1 MSSAFT
7 CHVLDGREPVLKE
20 AVWGTLRVGNI
31 VRVHSGERYCVRDT
45 KTDYSLTA
53 LAGLRGRVV
62 CEGPAYNSPQFKGTI
77 RFDARPRGTR
87 IVASNV
93 APRGSIL
100 RWTEWIDGVV
110 LHVGES
116 DAFRQPRRSCK
127 KRGRELESACTVLVA
142 SFALVIFLL
151 GVALFVLKGL
161 VKTNA
166 GLKFRVSSYTVQL
179 AQCLLLL
186 SCGPVA
192 LSFALDLLKL
202 RRKENL
208 MRPAGA
214 LVDKC
219 REGRGNEHATAHAK
233 PQQAH
238 EGCLQQAPQ
247 RSQQRRYPWSRE
259 NCPSELYGQLVCP
272 SAIEDLSRIDFLL
285 FDKATTVNGHT
296 LRLHGVCAGG
306 VTFVRERVERKTG
319 SQYKA
324 FECPSSDLDKT
335 RAARPRCFNVS
346 PSRKARSNNA
356 SNPAGHATTSD
367 KEAATPGKSPTS
379 PSNGIPMF
387 DHHTEDIAAI
397 EHYYNTHRDERRRLE
412 VLAQLASICHCATPS
427 PSKRICEATAL
438 PSSFF
443 HSFCLCCDASPERE
457 AANEA
462 ASAADVHRAPLDVD
476 FQSTLP
482 EDETTLA
489 LCCALGYK
497 PVLRR
502 GTQLHIE
509 HSPASM
515 PDCACQLPHASPASA
530 PRFSKGMASCSG
542 RRLAGCAANAS
553 CCCCSATSLQTLVE
567 AVFGEKLCSANSDP
581 VCLVEVVGTHL
592 PSQRRPRLSCVVKPM
607 GHRSG
612 ALLVVRGPAGDVA
625 KLCEGSRDAFVE
637 INRGGGPFAGA
648 FRSRGVPADSERSSL
663 DGRGISSRAH
673 DEGGSPGTHA
683 REGNGKSP
691 TANANAAH
699 VREVLLAAQ
708 RFSLEGWRPLLFAAR
723 ALSAEELALYIQ
735 LSEEA
740 SNSMYRH
747 EERYEQ
753 VITSFETNLHLVG
766 CVAVAEEL
774 QPGVRETLATIREV
788 GIRQIMLAG
797 GDKHVAMA
805 AAQRCGLLPS
815 VDWSGDASK
824 TAMQE
829 SRQFRPLGSLSHHHG
844 DLTLDDDAASEK
856 TDSGDDYPSQVDEE
870 HPNQPPASMQPCRR
884 CYEKRTTR
892 QPFADAV
899 HLQGEGFSSVSQ
911 GCEPAGSLHGL
922 ATNAPA
928 SHSQWAVADAQHLLK
943 RCSAELTYLALKDR
957 RRLRR
962 STSPAFWSCN
972 HGIGIPKLGL
982 LKVAQRR
989 FPLIG
994 GEGKRL
1000 VEVGSLRGMPR
1011 RYFKRHKDC
1020 TLHRKKALNKRV
1032 GSGRSSV
1039 LCPSDISPTGEH
1051 SVSLSALSARKRLR
1065 VARCF
1070 LRVFE
1075 DMWRHARMNGQGICL
1090 LSDATSLSF
1099 FLSHKSLQGLFV
1111 YALCRADFNVCAE
1124 IRGDLKQQLV
1134 ACIKKALKPQPVVV
1148 ALGSSAEDAAMMRE
1162 ATVGVLVLQPRTE
1175 SAVDVSEAVEET
1187 ACAQGRFES
1196 GECETRATAV
1206 GQLGRPLHET
1216 ARKTYGN
1223 LLPLL
1228 PENEPAE
1235 DREKPLRC
1243 PLSTPK
1249 SPQASYGQATSLDL
1263 GVSGPSKQESP
1274 LPRQQSLTISEPSQV
1289 MRSARRDKRRSGRH
1303 STRGYSIFAPYMQA
1317 ACLCSN
1323 SADVV
1328 LASFESLRHLIFKK
1342 ALLEQAQ
1349 SVLLVDQVVYST
1361 SLLCTFVF
1369 AMLLTSLVDYSDVTN
1384 SVYCIWFS
1392 LLAVMAACFIGR
1404 SMTVA
1409 LDDERTQSLCYMW
1422 LSRRKILWWRR
1433 CLWTAAEGMATS
1445 LVVFLLGYYSVAG
1458 GLRMG
1463 ALLHLTDF
1471 FLVALCV
1478 GIVFRPW
1485 LIAISTGGR
1494 LARMRAINKASQSL
1508 RHIVYHGAAI
1518 AGRLH
1523 GDRRSC
1529 GCSADAMRPL
1539 LLQTIPLDRGLSCRG
1554 RSSEEALKENCPP
1567 GNSLARPAM
1576 PTGSCTEAVSQQVHT
1591 VDRFSASLDMIAIP
1605 YSSAED
1611 MKMSSMSVWIG
1622 SLRANT
1628 ETERGLSASC
1638 DTQGGLAR
1646 APGRLLRLKMRF
1658 CASLGLC
1665 VLLLP
1670 VVALIIVPWLILFLE
1685 SMLSKGGTSV
1695 VSYLRL
1701 MPYSFLAW
1709 WLVLIPCIIA
1719 TLLLAGIF
1727 RQFSTLLGPETVL
1740 KATDDACFEAHAAA
1754 ALEGEADDRMQGLLS
1769 AQNQPPHRPFT
1780 SVDSSKRKAAAVPQH
1795 VCEFCCNIDAFDV
1808 STLRQ
1813 IEVNRGSPEAHGN
1826 QLEVQRLEKLNLHGS
1841 HVLPR
1846 HTGVP
1851 RSTFCAHHR
1860 QQHLLLLQR
1869 IAARL
1874 PPPLRFSLRNSKAI
1888 RHALSF
1894 YPSAN
1899 VLPRS
1904 SRAITVASESPV
1916 LTSPP
1921 WESAWQTAASGTNLL
1936 SVIGM
1941 TTEIGEDEHSR
1952 RVLSETTSLEVEG
1965 NMVVD
1970 DEWSCDSSFDADS
1983 ELEPAASLAPP
1994 AVGDKAA
2001 TEQRANEAFKGITLT
2016 FRDPYLEADYQV
2028 ARHRELLRSTIVFRT
2043 TLIVLLVLWL
2053 TFTLVAIAVQK
2064 DIKGPRSLS
2073 EFLLLILPTIPII
2086 ILLLFTF
2093 RHSFAS
2099 RFELIVSA
2107 SAVTYIIL
2115 QNVIDYKLSADGIDC
2130 SLALI
2135 LVFAVMLRL
2144 PFKLATAVNLLYVF
2158 TSVLRYLLS
2167 FWNQSYFCR
2176 LACAISPPRLLFPVT
2191 SSRCEEGFSLD
2202 RLGRC
2207 IPADSELH
2215 QLMAPLKTRQELLAV
2230 AASYDTGLT
2239 PEEILSSREPRCLC
2253 TWQLLAYI
2261 PWVLGLVAL
2270 MAFGGYRQEYNQRKR
2285 FLLDTQA
2292 CRMLQLP
2299 QTALMDMPNGIPY
2312 YLCSPPLF
2320 LSVLFCDVAD
2330 FHTLV
2335 CAFSLPQDL
2344 VKLLDALFLCFDK
2357 LSEQFQLVKIETVFE
2372 TYLAAAGKTLR
2383 NMLMGLNDPVLWDG
2397 AAGQMNEERDSFS
2410 ERDLAKVQQGAFSA
2424 VETALAML
2432 QVTMYITYDSAE
2444 MPTRAPGE
2452 SVPCQ
2457 QSAPQENGLSP
2468 AANDI
2473 GGQRQTRRVQ
2483 VKIGIHSGNV
2493 ISGVVGSRKPQYA
2506 LFGDTV
2512 NTASRMKSTS
2522 VADGIHISGA
2532 THRLV
2537 AHDHQF
2543 KWREVI
2549 VDVKG
2554 KGPMQTY
2561 MLDHVVV
2568 MRSTLDDPSARCPES
2583 GGHCRTITVGSSTVT
2598 YGQESEDVSSLC
2610 QGVAQWPRQHRMHQG
2625 ESLNAAAANTSIADA
2640 DQTSPT
2646 TSSGALRAI
2655 FSSEAQR
2662 GIPHVDEPY
2671 HSAGCQSLSIIS
2683 DYSCD
2688 GQPNRPACPRQHS
2701 CSFSDAPAGGPLAAL
2716 DHGEPNDGGITADF
2730 VFQAKESIPYDRRST
2745 LSNDRFSRWRGYERM
2760 QRITHAVALVFMP
2773 AQLGSSGKRRKCS
2786 SYGRQPNDRNRSAV
2800 SSSIENSCPDPPA
2813 GAGRTEIEEPLC
2825 RNADDGDEAKRSKLA
2840 SRFARA
2846 FGWNAHMN
2854 MVRLRFCRS
2863 EMEDSYKHN
2872 FYSNKA
2878 HINAIE
2884 QALII
2889 FLIFRRLCCP
2899 LALAASSLQA
2909 EGKYFNRRLS
2919 ASALTEKSKEN
2930 VADWHTAD
2938 TVELSFFLTLVHH
2951 NTGLL
2956 FQHVIFVDALLI
2968 SASLSS
2974 ALLASPATTERL
2986 RGILIVSLLLVVNL
3000 ISCYVREHEDRQ
3012 TYIVNQE
3019 ASALERRSLELLN
3032 DMLPKELLVEF
3043 QNDNLRLAY
3052 SHESLAFLFADI
3064 CGFTAWSRSVS
3075 AEQVLSLLQRLFT
3088 RFDRDTIA
3096 LNLYKLCTIGD
3107 AYVAVSGLHIDSP
3120 AHEAIAGAAHEAA
3133 TVRHGMPGTLGQ
3145 ADSFTTPRW
3154 HSQWEASCGGDAGGW
3169 RAERHEADEACR
3181 VLCMARQM
3189 LEHVQAV
3196 RDEMQIPGLNMRI
3209 GLHVG
3214 SCVGGVIGSR
3224 RLRYDLRHVAFVLLK
3239 KIRVIHREVTI
3250 FTVQSA
3256 FDANVCGIER
3266 SSSQR
3271 EHEASSGLDSLSGS
3285 STEKPLGDSRDSLP
3299 SKLPFEP
3306 FDTSRTPKGQ
3316 GGKRLI
3322 YPHLHSSL
3330 KAPKIVS
3337 GCILLDL

>member
-1 MSSAFT
+1 MPADRQSVLGAPPGGPPGGPPAPPPLGVLPASLTDAAPASAFSGVDSNMSSSTSSRTGCLYPSGAGGGIWGAAAIPSAPLLGTQKTLLHAKKERLSQGTQLMVPYWTHRQVIINPLVEEDT
-7 CHVLDGREPVLKE
+7 CVPSSQASDSMGFLPSVSLRSPSELAART

-31 VRVHSGERYCVRDT
+31 VRVHSGECVPADLLILTCGNAERYCVRDT

-151 GVALFVLKGL
+151 GVFISQTLSGKPRLPLSVSSPCQRSIDCRSTPLTVPFLGCKSQDVRVGRMRNYPKGLSAWQKSEAGAAPVALFVLKGL

-427 PSKRICEATAL
+427 PSKRICEG
-438 PSSFF
+438 
-443 HSFCLCCDASPERE
+443 ERE

-515 PDCACQLPHASPASA
+515 PDC
-530 PRFSKGMASCSG
+530 
-542 RRLAGCAANAS
+542 
-553 CCCCSATSLQTLVE
+553 
-567 AVFGEKLCSANSDP
+567 LCSANSDP

-648 FRSRGVPADSERSSL
+648 FRSRGVPADR
-663 DGRGISSRAH
+663 
-673 DEGGSPGTHA
+673 
-683 REGNGKSP
+683 NGKSP

-1409 LDDERTQSLCYMW
+1409 LDDEVGV
-1422 LSRRKILWWRR
+1422 R

-1813 IEVNRGSPEAHGN
+1813 IEVNRGSPEAH
-1826 QLEVQRLEKLNLHGS
+1826 
-1841 HVLPR
+1841 
-1846 HTGVP
+1846 
-1851 RSTFCAHHR
+1851 
-1860 QQHLLLLQR
+1860 
-1869 IAARL
+1869 
-1874 PPPLRFSLRNSKAI
+1874 
-1888 RHALSF
+1888 
-1894 YPSAN
+1894 
-1899 VLPRS
+1899 
-1904 SRAITVASESPV
+1904 ASESPV

-2016 FRDPYLEADYQV
+2016 FRDPYLEADYQ
-2028 ARHRELLRSTIVFRT
+2028 
-2043 TLIVLLVLWL
+2043 
-2053 TFTLVAIAVQK
+2053 
-2064 DIKGPRSLS
+2064 
-2073 EFLLLILPTIPII
+2073 
-2086 ILLLFTF
+2086 
-2093 RHSFAS
+2093 
-2099 RFELIVSA
+2099 LIVSA

-2285 FLLDTQA
+2285 FLLDTQRA
-2292 CRMLQLP
+2292 EANSKRV
-2299 QTALMDMPNGIPY
+2299 DNHV
-2312 YLCSPPLF
+2312 LCI
-2320 LSVLFCDVAD
+2320 
-2330 FHTLV
+2330 H
-2335 CAFSLPQDL
+2335 SLP
-2344 VKLLDALFLCFDK
+2344 
-2357 LSEQFQLVKIETVFE
+2357 
-2372 TYLAAAGKTLR
+2372 
-2383 NMLMGLNDPVLWDG
+2383 
-2397 AAGQMNEERDSFS
+2397 
-2410 ERDLAKVQQGAFSA
+2410 
-2424 VETALAML
+2424 
-2432 QVTMYITYDSAE
+2432 
-2444 MPTRAPGE
+2444 
-2452 SVPCQ
+2452 
-2457 QSAPQENGLSP
+2457 SP
-2468 AANDI
+2468 
-2473 GGQRQTRRVQ
+2473 
-2483 VKIGIHSGNV
+2483 
-2493 ISGVVGSRKPQYA
+2493 
-2506 LFGDTV
+2506 
-2512 NTASRMKSTS
+2512 
-2522 VADGIHISGA
+2522 
-2532 THRLV
+2532 
-2537 AHDHQF
+2537 
-2543 KWREVI
+2543 
-2549 VDVKG
+2549 
-2554 KGPMQTY
+2554 
-2561 MLDHVVV
+2561 
-2568 MRSTLDDPSARCPES
+2568 
-2583 GGHCRTITVGSSTVT
+2583 
-2598 YGQESEDVSSLC
+2598 
-2610 QGVAQWPRQHRMHQG
+2610 
-2625 ESLNAAAANTSIADA
+2625 
-2640 DQTSPT
+2640 
-2646 TSSGALRAI
+2646 
-2655 FSSEAQR
+2655 
-2662 GIPHVDEPY
+2662 
-2671 HSAGCQSLSIIS
+2671 
-2683 DYSCD
+2683 
-2688 GQPNRPACPRQHS
+2688 
-2701 CSFSDAPAGGPLAAL
+2701 
-2716 DHGEPNDGGITADF
+2716 
-2730 VFQAKESIPYDRRST
+2730 
-2745 LSNDRFSRWRGYERM
+2745 
-2760 QRITHAVALVFMP
+2760 
-2773 AQLGSSGKRRKCS
+2773 
-2786 SYGRQPNDRNRSAV
+2786 
-2800 SSSIENSCPDPPA
+2800 
-2813 GAGRTEIEEPLC
+2813 
-2825 RNADDGDEAKRSKLA
+2825 
-2840 SRFARA
+2840 
-2846 FGWNAHMN
+2846 
-2854 MVRLRFCRS
+2854 
-2863 EMEDSYKHN
+2863 
-2872 FYSNKA
+2872 
-2878 HINAIE
+2878 
-2884 QALII
+2884 
-2889 FLIFRRLCCP
+2889 
-2899 LALAASSLQA
+2899 
-2909 EGKYFNRRLS
+2909 
-2919 ASALTEKSKEN
+2919 
-2930 VADWHTAD
+2930 
-2938 TVELSFFLTLVHH
+2938 
-2951 NTGLL
+2951 
-2956 FQHVIFVDALLI
+2956 
-2968 SASLSS
+2968 
-2974 ALLASPATTERL
+2974 
-2986 RGILIVSLLLVVNL
+2986 
-3000 ISCYVREHEDRQ
+3000 
-3012 TYIVNQE
+3012 
-3019 ASALERRSLELLN
+3019 
-3032 DMLPKELLVEF
+3032 
-3043 QNDNLRLAY
+3043 
-3052 SHESLAFLFADI
+3052 
-3064 CGFTAWSRSVS
+3064 
-3075 AEQVLSLLQRLFT
+3075 
-3088 RFDRDTIA
+3088 
-3096 LNLYKLCTIGD
+3096 
-3107 AYVAVSGLHIDSP
+3107 
-3120 AHEAIAGAAHEAA
+3120 
-3133 TVRHGMPGTLGQ
+3133 
-3145 ADSFTTPRW
+3145 
-3154 HSQWEASCGGDAGGW
+3154 
-3169 RAERHEADEACR
+3169 
-3181 VLCMARQM
+3181 
-3189 LEHVQAV
+3189 
-3196 RDEMQIPGLNMRI
+3196 
-3209 GLHVG
+3209 
-3214 SCVGGVIGSR
+3214 
-3224 RLRYDLRHVAFVLLK
+3224 
-3239 KIRVIHREVTI
+3239 
-3250 FTVQSA
+3250 
-3256 FDANVCGIER
+3256 
-3266 SSSQR
+3266 
-3271 EHEASSGLDSLSGS
+3271 ASSGGVNASRLHDVLLRVCSGS
-3285 STEKPLGDSRDSLP
+3285 SSAHAQQGDPKYDATVLRCGQNALCGAQRPQASTLFCSLV
-3299 SKLPFEP
+3299 FV
-3306 FDTSRTPKGQ
+3306 
-3316 GGKRLI
+3316 
-3322 YPHLHSSL
+3322 SSEE
-3330 KAPKIVS
+3330 AS
-3337 GCILLDL
+3337 GDAETYAFVHMWLVQRS